1 MKLIFDYL
9 FLLKYILKE
18 MKKLLF
24 ENSLGNES
32 IEVLG
37 FKTIDALEKELDLLT
52 KEADEEKLIKTR
64 IDRKAI

>member
-1 MKLIFDYL
+1 
-9 FLLKYILKE
+9 

>member
-1 MKLIFDYL
+1 
-9 FLLKYILKE
+9 
-18 MKKLLF
+18 MKKVSF

-52 KEADEEKLIKTR
+52 KDAEEEKACLNYK
-64 IDRKAI
+64 D